1 MSSRGPLPA
10 AYVAGQAAVVP
21 ADPIRCDRQAQRP
34 EEIQPVS
41 KSRSALADAVRPR
54 RARFR
59 RGRGICSGRLRGKDR
74 RARAQGRATHD
85 GTRSPQKNAAPAPR
99 EQRRQLFDH
108 QRPDGC
114 SIRRGCQVIDL
125 PRSTFYY
132 RQSLPQSTVSD
143 LRLVELIGSIQDELP
158 GYRYRRV
165 TAELRRRGMVINHER
180 ISRVMKAHRG
190 ARGRSPRR
198 QPPGRG

>member
-1 MSSRGPLPA
+1 MCQQIRSGAIGRRNAQKKYSLSANLVQLWLTQYDRGEL
-10 AYVAGQAAVVP
+10 
-21 ADPIRCDRQAQRP
+21 DS
-34 EEIQPVS
+34 EEAEASV
-41 KSRSALADAVRPR
+41 LADYEAKIAALERKV
-54 RARFR
+54 
-59 RGRGICSGRLRGKDR
+59 GQLTMELDLL
-74 RARAQGRATHD
+74 T
-85 GTRSPQKNAAPAPR
+85 KNAAPAPR